1 MSKSHGYGTSAQHGA
16 GFFTPPPMQR
26 ASAPPDR
33 VVKSYRFQQ
42 RLLAALRRG
51 EDFEEKHY
59 QTLAREPVAGS
70 SAIDSAVRRYV
81 NQAGATRGMR
91 KQTMAIST
99 LPKMT
104 SQSGGFVIKH
114 RECLG
119 LLTTANATTYA
130 GVLLGG
136 AITTNFNTIGM
147 RLHPSNAEAFPWL
160 SEIASRFEQYRWRK
174 VNVQFITASGDGTTA
189 ALGQGNVMAYIEYNP
204 TTVICPGTARDFLN
218 NYGACAVKP
227 SQSFQM
233 GVQARGNPFELK
245 WTQTTT
251 VANAGLSGYQDP
263 RFSTDG
269 SLYVCAEGVP
279 VNSPVGYLYIDY
291 EIELHKPQV
300 RLGG

>member
-1 MSKSHGYGTSAQHGA
+1 MFPARKASARPA
-16 GFFTPPPMQR
+16 FFTPPAKKRLSVGP
-26 ASAPPDR
+26 APSG
-33 VVKSYRFQQ
+33 KGLRF
-42 RLLAALRRG
+42 RLSDIL
-51 EDFEEKHY
+51 EEKI
-59 QTLAREPVAGS
+59 ASESVAGS

-91 KQTMAIST
+91 KQTMAISS

-104 SQSGGFVIKH
+104 SQSGGFIIKH

-119 LLTTANATTYA
+119 LITTAADSLYG
-130 GVLLGG
+130 GVVLSG
-136 AITTNFNTIGM
+136 AATTNFNTIGM
-147 RLHPSNAEAFPWL
+147 RLHPSNSEAFPWL
-160 SEIASRFEQYRWRK
+160 SEIAARFEQYRWRK
-174 VNVQFITASGDGTTA
+174 VTVQFITASGDGTTA
-189 ALGQGNVMAYIEYNP
+189 ALAQGNIMAYIEYNP
-204 TTVICPGTARDFLN
+204 TTAIKPGTARDFLN

-245 WTQTTT
+245 WTQTTPQS
-251 VANAGLSGYQDP
+251 NAGQAGFQDP

-279 VNSPVGYLYIDY
+279 VNQPVGYLYIDY

-300 RLGG
+300 RLRGVDV